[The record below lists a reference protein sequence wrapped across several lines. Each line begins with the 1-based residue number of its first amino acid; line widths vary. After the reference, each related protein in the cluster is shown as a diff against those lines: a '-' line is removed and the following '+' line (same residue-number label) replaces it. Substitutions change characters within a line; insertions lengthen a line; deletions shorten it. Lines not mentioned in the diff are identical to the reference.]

1 MQQHPGIG
9 LGGFRKPPTS
19 VGAHRQMILPCRQPA
34 TDSAI
39 IVSGCS
45 RPECGCQDRI
55 AGSAGG
61 SPGSRH
67 CPSWVPWQLGPW
79 WRSGRELCQPQTT
92 WSSQQE
98 APWPSKPVLEP
109 VLSQTAVLSRVRHK
123 PTRLPSLVGKMSL
136 VATRQDFF
144 VLSCLSLNV
153 KNKKDIC
160 FRTRLVRRSC
170 RACLVECNER
180 PKARVSL
187 REPEQKTLD

>member
-1 MQQHPGIG
+1 MDMKGKRAHLRPQDRRHAAAPRDRPGRIPQTANLCRRSQTNDPAMQ
-9 LGGFRKPPTS
+9 
-19 VGAHRQMILPCRQPA
+19 AACQPA

-136 VATRQDFF
+136 GH
-144 VLSCLSLNV
+144 
-153 KNKKDIC
+153 
-160 FRTRLVRRSC
+160 
-170 RACLVECNER
+170 NE
-180 PKARVSL
+180 PGVSHA
-187 REPEQKTLD
+187 EGCPAGG